1 MWWFIKKIEEDDIYV
16 TYAYGYESKD
26 LTGVFSVAKDF
37 SHYNIFEYAKNHNSD
52 AFRELFCQPLFSTL
66 RKFGFVDS
74 QMIAIG

>member
-1 MWWFIKKIEEDDIYV
+1 MWWFIKKIEEDDTYV
-16 TYAYGYESKD
+16 TYA
-26 LTGVFSVAKDF
+26 
-37 SHYNIFEYAKNHNSD
+37 YNIFEYAKNHDSD